1 MKRYIKEFVNDEI
14 RRLNE
19 NTLITPNIRNEI
31 ISDMH
36 NIMKTCENG
45 YIAEFEALY
54 LITKRYFS

>member
-19 NTLITPNIRNEI
+19 NTVIAPNTRNEI
-31 ISDMH
+31 IRDMCD
-36 NIMKTCENG
+36 IMKNCENG